1 MDLVGIDHVVA
12 VVLEGLAGTDHLVVG
27 TDLAASVACQ
37 DLVVACY
44 LAGLV
49 GIGLV
54 AFVVWSLDNF
64 QLGHF
69 ESHLVADIDLAAF
82 VAYRGLVGIEDRGPL
97 VLAD

>member
-1 MDLVGIDHVVA
+1 MDLVDIDHEVV
-12 VVLEGLAGTDHLVVG
+12 VVLEGLAGTDRLVVG
-27 TDLAASVACQ
+27 TDPEASAACQ
-37 DLVVACY
+37 GLVVACC

-54 AFVVWSLDNF
+54 AFVAWSLDNF

-69 ESHLVADIDLAAF
+69 ESHLVAEIDLAAF
-82 VAYRGLVGIEDRGPL
+82 VAYRGLVGIEDQGPL